1 MSEAAAF
8 EATARGE
15 LAKQEAGSND
25 VEPVTFYTADGT
37 SYTSTD
43 PVEITRLRASRAHF
57 ATKQAAADPVS
68 ADDTRFHPEAH
79 SVEEV
84 LAYTQESPQDAERV
98 LAEEQA
104 GKARKGIIGD
114 KE

>member
-15 LAKQEAGSND
+15 LAKQESAPSVD
-25 VEPVTFYTADGT
+25 PVTFYTADGT

-84 LAYTQESPQDAERV
+84 LAYTQESPQDVERV